1 MGDPVLIKDL
11 AEQMIRLYGFTL
23 KDNSNP
29 NGEIEILYTGLRPGE
44 KLFEELLINAKSE
57 ATTHPLIHR
66 ANEKSIKT
74 SELFDGL
81 DSFKKFLNKNDKE
94 NALIILKRLIPEWVT
109 K

>member
-1 MGDPVLIKDL
+1 MKL
-11 AEQMIRLYGFTL
+11 AFSKWITPIP
-23 KDNSNP
+23 K
-29 NGEIEILYTGLRPGE
+29 IEIVFSGLREGE

-57 ATTHPLIHR
+57 STKHPLIYR

-81 DSFKKFLNKNDKE
+81 DLLKKSLNKNDKE